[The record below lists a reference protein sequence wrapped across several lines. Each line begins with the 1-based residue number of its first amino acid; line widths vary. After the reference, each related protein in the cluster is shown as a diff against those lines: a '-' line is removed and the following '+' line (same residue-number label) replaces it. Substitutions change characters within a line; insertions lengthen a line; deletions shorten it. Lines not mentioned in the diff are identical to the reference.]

1 MGFGLRMN
9 ALISLSVFNKM
20 NDYYFFHNVHCR
32 EACEQILDFLC
43 LDKFDL
49 LDIVLPQSSQ
59 VQDCFRLLL

>member
-9 ALISLSVFNKM
+9 ALISLSIFNKL
-20 NDYYFFHNVHCR
+20 NDFFHNVHCR
-32 EACEQILDFLC
+32 EACEPLAWHLLFEQMLDFLC

-59 VQDCFRLLL
+59 V